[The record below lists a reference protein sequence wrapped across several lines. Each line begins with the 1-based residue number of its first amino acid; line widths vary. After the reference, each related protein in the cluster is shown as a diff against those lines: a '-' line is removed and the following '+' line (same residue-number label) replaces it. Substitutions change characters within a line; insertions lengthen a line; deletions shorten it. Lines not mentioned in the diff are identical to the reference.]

1 MNISFRRNLKNLL
14 ASEQKVIK
22 YFMNHCNIFRYFIDE
37 IDLHGM
43 EIDIALRHTLTFFRL
58 PGEAQKI
65 ERIMEVNAIY

>member
-1 MNISFRRNLKNLL
+1 
-14 ASEQKVIK
+14 
-22 YFMNHCNIFRYFIDE
+22 MNHCNIFRYFIDE